1 MKSKKRFIIFASV
14 LVACCGFGLQADAW
28 QYTVEPGDSMWKIS
42 QNSGITLKE
51 MIRANPQVEDP
62 NLIYPDEVLEVP
74 SGESAEYADETA
86 AQMLALVNA
95 CRAENGLAPLVLS
108 DRLSAVASAKADDM
122 ATNGYFSHTSPTYG
136 TPSQMLKDFGISYGY
151 MGENIAKGYTD
162 AASTVSAWMNS
173 AGHRA
178 NILGTEFTSLG
189 VGYNAQSNIW
199 VQIFVG

>member
-108 DRLSAVASAKADDM
+108 DRLSAAASAKADDM

-189 VGYNAQSNIW
+189 VGYSAQSNIW